1 MMGQRNSRIRAIL
14 FAGLLAFGIESRAGI
29 WDDPSNLKIL
39 PEDISPNEL
48 RWTMRFFAGDTGS
61 KCSDCHVAEDP
72 ENLKTFDFSL
82 DDKEKKRKARLMIK
96 MVNDIN
102 AYLAES
108 LGKPADEL
116 VTVSCGTC
124 HRGQAKPLMI
134 QDVLER
140 AYRGG
145 GFESAAKLYRKL
157 RERFYGGFTYDFSEM
172 ALTILAEQLADQGD
186 PDGALQFL
194 DFNLIWYPDS
204 ARTVSLEGQVMV
216 TKGDIPAARERY
228 LKALEMDPGNKWV
241 QFLLDKLD
249 ED

>member
-1 MMGQRNSRIRAIL
+1 MALRQFTRSGIALAMCLTAL
-14 FAGLLAFGIESRAGI
+14 VDTAYAGV
-29 WDDPSNLKIL
+29 WDDPSNLKVL
-39 PEDISPNEL
+39 PQDISPNEL
-48 RWTMRFFAGDTGS
+48 RWTMRSFATDTGS
-61 KCSDCHVAEDP
+61 MCSDCHVAEDP
-72 ENLKTFDFSL
+72 ENFRTFDFPP

-102 AYLAES
+102 AYLAKS
-108 LGKPADEL
+108 LGKPADEP
-116 VTVSCGTC
+116 VTVNCGTC

-140 AYRGG
+140 AYREGS
-145 GFESAAKLYRKL
+145 FENAVELYRKL
-157 RERFYGGFTYDFSEM
+157 RERYYGGYTYDFSEE
-172 ALTILAEQLADQGD
+172 ALTILAERLSDQGD

-204 ARTVSLEGQVMV
+204 VRTVSLEGQVLI
-216 TKGDIPAARERY
+216 TKGDKPGAREQY

-241 QFLLDKLD
+241 LFLLDRLD